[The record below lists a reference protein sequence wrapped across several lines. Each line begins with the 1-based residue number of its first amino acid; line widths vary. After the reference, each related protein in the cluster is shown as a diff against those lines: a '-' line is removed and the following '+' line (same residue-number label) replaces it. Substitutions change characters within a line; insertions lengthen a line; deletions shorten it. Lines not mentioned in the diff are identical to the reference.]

1 MRSGI
6 CPKCGSATIYSKPQ
20 GIGFAQQTS
29 VYVYDAG
36 SKYAKPSS
44 TVAYACTTCGYYELY
59 MLGTS
64 VLGDIATTWP
74 RVPPK

>member
-1 MRSGI
+1 MKNGI
-6 CPKCGSATIYSKPQ
+6 CPKCGSATVHSKPQ

-29 VYVYDAG
+29 VYIYEAG

-44 TVAYACTTCGYYELY
+44 TNAYACTTCGYFELY

-64 VLGDIATTWP
+64 VLNDIAQTWP
-74 RVPPK
+74 RVVPK